1 MSQSML
7 KVCKRTEPEL
17 AEKHPDAKDEVWQDR
32 VQQWRNGF
40 MKNARA
46 RQGNREKGGMDV
58 SELCLGIFEAYI
70 VIGRTPGI
78 VGQVARG
85 MES

>member
-17 AEKHPDAKDEVWQDR
+17 AEKHPDSKDEVWQDR
-32 VQQWRNGF
+32 VQQWRDGF

-46 RQGNREKGGMDV
+46 RQGKREKGGMDV
-58 SELCLGIFEAYI
+58 SELMMVESWANIDL
-70 VIGRTPGI
+70 GRTPR
-78 VGQVARG
+78 VAGQA
-85 MES
+85 S